1 MCSITCGQEVHRQVS
16 GKKNKEGTQLLS
28 GVGAEAEEAEV
39 IIGRVQPEAETS
51 RRGQSGH
58 DPERKG
64 GRGAAS

>member
-1 MCSITCGQEVHRQVS
+1 MWAGGAQAGER

-28 GVGAEAEEAEV
+28 GVEAEAEEAEEAEV
-39 IIGRVQPEAETS
+39 IIGRAQPEAETS

-64 GRGAAS
+64 RRGAAS